1 MEFLLK
7 TAGLLLIALSLL
19 HLSFPKRFNWKKEF
33 AGVSVINREMMYIH
47 AFFVGLMLLLIGIL
61 CATSSAELL
70 TTPIGHR
77 IALGFAIF
85 FTIRLLLQFFGYSS
99 VLWKGKRF
107 ETTAHV
113 LISILWVY
121 LSGVYWMIVYSYW

>member
-7 TAGLLLIALSLL
+7 TAGLLLILLSLL
-19 HLSFPKRFNWKKEF
+19 HLSFPRRFNWKKEF
-33 AGVSVINREMMYIH
+33 AGVSLINREMMYIH

-61 CATSSAELL
+61 CITSSADLL

-85 FTIRLLLQFFGYSS
+85 FTTRLLLQFFGYSPDH
-99 VLWKGKRF
+99 WKGKRF
-107 ETTAHV
+107 ETAVHL

-121 LSGVYWMIVYSYW
+121 LSGVFWMIVYSYW